1 MQVEEA
7 LATVEQMS
15 DRLWHNILASLV
27 SMLTNWA
34 TSANLRH

>member
-15 DRLWHNILASLV
+15 DRGCLSKTEEMVFRQCWEGRSP
-27 SMLTNWA
+27 
-34 TSANLRH
+34 